1 MTLKNR
7 FLDKVREAIAAN
19 SELII
24 DDRCPTIESYRRTCG
39 IIYGLKMSMELLED
53 AISESEEKKETE
65 TIIL

>member
-1 MTLKNR
+1 MTLKSR

-19 SELII
+19 AEPIV
-24 DDRCPTIESYRRTCG
+24 DGRCPTIENYRHACG

>member
-1 MTLKNR
+1 MTLKSR
-7 FLDKVREAIAAN
+7 FLNKVMEAIAAN